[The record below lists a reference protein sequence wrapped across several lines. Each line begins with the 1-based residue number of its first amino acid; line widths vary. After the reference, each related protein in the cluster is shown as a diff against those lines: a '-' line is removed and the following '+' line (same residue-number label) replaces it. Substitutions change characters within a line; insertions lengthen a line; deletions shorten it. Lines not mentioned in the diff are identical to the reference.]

1 MSRKIIAKQG
11 LLKGWISVRIAE
23 CYISERKYQP
33 DEPKGLFSGNRGK
46 RKNQKYSYLKN
57 FFHKRSLILFW
68 PNQLRRLL
76 IVVLLPGNALHLGL
90 EVAKQVFNFDGTIR
104 FDDVFILDPF
114 EHEVGKESVSFFII
128 GRAYLVVRR
137 S

>member
-1 MSRKIIAKQG
+1 MSIVIPHFTQITECQEK
-11 LLKGWISVRIAE
+11 LLQNKDYCSKGWISVRIAE

-76 IVVLLPGNALHLGL
+76 I
-90 EVAKQVFNFDGTIR
+90 
-104 FDDVFILDPF
+104 LDPF